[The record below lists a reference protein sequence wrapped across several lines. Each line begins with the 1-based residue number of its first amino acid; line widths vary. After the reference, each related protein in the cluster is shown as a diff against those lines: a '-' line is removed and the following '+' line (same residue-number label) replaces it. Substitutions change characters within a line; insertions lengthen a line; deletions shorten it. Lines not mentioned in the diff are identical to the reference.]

1 MRLNYNVTGEKRKE
15 LVSLIA
21 NFTGCKARYKGV
33 PSCAYEVDYFTIDRN
48 GCVEFDDRADSEVI
62 ERLIEMLYD
71 NSFVA
76 ETDDAVQADEP
87 ETLCGCIFIPR
98 TQLSENGLDNL
109 KKLITAK
116 GDLIKK
122 ALGVEE
128 LTITEDIDNYGFPWI
143 ADGTAPDDVRAIMDF
158 VTALCKLA
166 NTLKRINKK
175 ETAVENEKYAFRCFL
190 LRLGFIGEEYKRQ
203 RKTLLRR
210 LRGSSAFKNGRLE

>member
-1 MRLNYNVTGEKRKE
+1 MKLNYNVTGAKRKE

-33 PSCAYEVDYFTIDRN
+33 PSCAYEVDYFTVDKN

-62 ERLIEMLYD
+62 ERLIEMLHD

-76 ETDDAVQADEP
+76 EPVDGYEDDEP
-87 ETLCGCIFIPR
+87 EMVCGSIFIPL
-98 TQLSENGLDNL
+98 TQLSEDGYENL
-109 KKLITAK
+109 KRLISAK

-143 ADGTAPDDVRAIMDF
+143 ADGTAPNDVRAIMDF

-210 LRGSSAFKNGRLE
+210 LSGSSAFKNGRLE

>member
-62 ERLIEMLYD
+62 ERLIEMLYG

-76 ETDDAVQADEP
+76 EPEEGCEEEP
-87 ETLCGCIFIPR
+87 EMVCGSIFIPR
-98 TQLSENGLDNL
+98 TQLSENGYENL
-109 KKLITAK
+109 KRLIFAK

-210 LRGSSAFKNGRLE
+210 LSGSSAFKNGRSE